1 MNGASFFVVGI
12 SKTLEIAA
20 VCQACAEI
28 LAVILAQNRENRGCL
43 SGLSRDFSRDSNVCG
58 GMNGAAACFA
68 ACLAQK
74 RAFERQNERRRRMF
88 CRMFVLKWPF

>member
-28 LAVILAQNRENRGCL
+28 LAVILMC
-43 SGLSRDFSRDSNVCG
+43 
-58 GMNGAAACFA
+58 AA
-68 ACLAQK
+68 
-74 RAFERQNERRRRMF
+74 E
-88 CRMFVLKWPF
+88 